1 MSTVGILNL
10 PEREKMLPM
19 SVSESIGETV
29 GETPPSL
36 SDSARFMQIRNSY
49 SVSPPKADAR
59 NTPSGIKDSLYAES
73 EPSRSLTQCKEELLT
88 IRSREESWNLSFH
101 LAGSPSSPANTT
113 GMISSGIFTPFFS

>member
-36 SDSARFMQIRNSY
+36 SDSARFMQIRNS
-49 SVSPPKADAR
+49 
-59 NTPSGIKDSLYAES
+59 
-73 EPSRSLTQCKEELLT
+73 
-88 IRSREESWNLSFH
+88 
-101 LAGSPSSPANTT
+101 
-113 GMISSGIFTPFFS
+113 